1 MMTTH
6 TTLPPLA
13 LPYGSS
19 RPGTHETTNLRA
31 PLPEDS
37 SAAML
42 LDDLRYILSG
52 AYAAPGAV
60 QAEPEDAR

>member
-6 TTLPPLA
+6 TTFPPLA

-19 RPGTHETTNLRA
+19 RPVAHETTSLRA

-42 LDDLRYILSG
+42 LDDLRYILGG
-52 AYAAPGAV
+52 ATAAPGAV
-60 QAEPEDAR
+60 RTEPEGAR

>member
-6 TTLPPLA
+6 TTFPPLA

-19 RPGTHETTNLRA
+19 RPVAHETTSLRA

-52 AYAAPGAV
+52 AYASAGAV
-60 QAEPEDAR
+60 QAKPEDAR